1 MESDQT
7 DASKDDSH
15 DESSS
20 ARPVPAELQFSLK
33 SLFIVTTF
41 LSIAMA
47 LGTGFLGVALALLVI
62 VLVQVATLLLADW
75 LIRPANRRI
84 LAFVTAGSWIIF
96 GSGMLIVA
104 ARFALDPAQR
114 EQLGDMVWPISTF
127 FAIGAAFC
135 YWCGQIRW
143 RQLNAYQQKNGTI
156 EQ

>member
-1 MESDQT
+1 MESDRP
-7 DASKDDSH
+7 DASNHDSP
-15 DESSS
+15 DELSFP
-20 ARPVPAELQFSLK
+20 RPVPTEWQFSLK
-33 SLFIVTTF
+33 SLFVVTTV

-47 LGTGFLGVALALLVI
+47 LGTVFLGVALALFVF

-114 EQLGDMVWPISTF
+114 EQLGDTVWPICIF
-127 FAIGAAFC
+127 FAICAAFC
-135 YWCGQIRW
+135 YWCARMRW
-143 RQLNAYQQKNGTI
+143 RQLTASRGSLRL
-156 EQ
+156 